1 MSKNTHRENNL
12 IPGKTANKLT
22 HKLSKKLAL
31 LELMYYND

>member
-22 HKLSKKLAL
+22 HKLSKKLSITGTNVL
-31 LELMYYND
+31 